1 MHAVKATTAVHHS
14 PEAPRNVRTLAQRG
28 AIRQSE
34 GNNVVSKFLGSAVAL
49 TAATALVLSGCAA
62 ADTNN
67 NAGAGGTFT
76 VYAGLSLTGPLAGSA
91 KAQQEGLEIAVDSIN
106 SGGGINGEQ
115 VELIVV
121 DDQLDPTKAVT
132 LLQEQ
137 IDKESPDLVIHG
149 VSSAVSLA
157 MLPLLTRSEIVS
169 IGNTYANAINDPATF
184 PYAFGTNPV
193 VALDPQAAAEL
204 FHEEGYKKVAYLGA
218 SDALGQSIAEAFAT
232 VLPADGF
239 ELVQEAYAPADLDMT
254 AQLQRLQATN
264 PDVLVLQAYGSAA
277 GYALESRTKL
287 GWDIAT
293 YGDGGLGNGNNLALI
308 SEEQDWNNLNLRVFA
323 INTDQREVAGTAAFE
338 FLTSEL
344 KARGSSFDQLMQL
357 YAHQWDAVHVIKQ
370 AVEQA
375 DAKDAASVADALVN
389 LKTLSGESP
398 YITFP
403 EFRSY
408 TKDNHFRNLDTDA
421 YIVVRPGPVVEG
433 SIKSIE

>member
-1 MHAVKATTAVHHS
+1 MVSKIWGPALALTTA
-14 PEAPRNVRTLAQRG
+14 A
-28 AIRQSE
+28 
-34 GNNVVSKFLGSAVAL
+34 
-49 TAATALVLSGCAA
+49 ALVLTGCAPG
-62 ADTNN
+62 DTDGGDGGDP
-67 NAGAGGTFT
+67 AGTFT
-76 VYAGLSLTGPLAGSA
+76 IYASLSLTGPLAGSS

-106 SGGGINGEQ
+106 ADGGINGEQ
-115 VELIVV
+115 VELIVA

-137 IDKESPDLVIHG
+137 LDKAQPDLVIHG

-157 MLPLLTRSEIVS
+157 MLPLLTRSEVLS

-193 VALDPQAAAEL
+193 VALDPEAAAEL
-204 FHEEGYKKVAYLGA
+204 FADEGFEKVAYLGA
-218 SDALGQSIAEAFAT
+218 NDALGQSIAEAFGE
-232 VLPADGF
+232 VLPDAGF
-239 ELVQEAYAPADLDMT
+239 DLTQESYAPTDLDMT
-254 AQLQRLQATN
+254 AQLQRLQASN
-264 PDVLVLQAYGSAA
+264 PDVLVIQGYGTAA

-287 GWDIAT
+287 GWDIVT

-308 SEEQDWNNLNLRVFA
+308 SSEDDWNNLFLRVFA
-323 INTDQREVAGTAAFE
+323 INTTEREVTGTAAFE

-344 KARGSSFDQLMQL
+344 TKRGSSFDQLMQL
-357 YAHQWDAVHVIKQ
+357 YAHQWDAVHVVKQ

-375 DAKDAASVADALVN
+375 DAKDAPSVAEALVN
-389 LKTLSGESP
+389 LEPLSGESP

-408 TKDNHFRNLDTDA
+408 TTDNHFRNLSTDA

-433 SIKSIE
+433 TIESIE